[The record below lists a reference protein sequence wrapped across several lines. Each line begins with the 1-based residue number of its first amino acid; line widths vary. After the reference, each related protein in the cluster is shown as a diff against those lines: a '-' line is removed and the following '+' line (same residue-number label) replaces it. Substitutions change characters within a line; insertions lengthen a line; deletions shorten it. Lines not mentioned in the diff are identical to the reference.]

1 MKQKL
6 TELKEE
12 IDSSTGIVG
21 RLQYSTHN
29 SGENNQTESKSGNRG
44 LKQYN
49 KPIKP
54 NIHIQ
59 NALPNNRIQSSPS
72 VHGIFSRLKHR

>member
-1 MKQKL
+1 MKQKW

-49 KPIKP
+49 KPIKL
-54 NIHIQ
+54 Q
-59 NALPNNRIQSSPS
+59 
-72 VHGIFSRLKHR
+72 F

>member
-12 IDSSTGIVG
+12 IDGSTGIVG

-29 SGENNQTESKSGNRG
+29 SGENNQTEGKSENRG
-44 LKQYN
+44 LKQHN

-59 NALPNNRIQSSPS
+59 QNTQSSPS
-72 VHGIFSRLKHR
+72 VHGTFSRLKHR